1 MSRLVRI
8 GQRMV
13 ELSGLQG
20 IWVGPDHLCRSKMTL
35 FYINRPTEEIT
46 YEYGKWDECDKD
58 AKILEDAKK
67 EFKKLKTAD
76 PLLAQSS

>member
-35 FYINRPTEEIT
+35 FYLNRPTEEIT
-46 YEYGKWDECDKD
+46 YEYGKWAECDRD